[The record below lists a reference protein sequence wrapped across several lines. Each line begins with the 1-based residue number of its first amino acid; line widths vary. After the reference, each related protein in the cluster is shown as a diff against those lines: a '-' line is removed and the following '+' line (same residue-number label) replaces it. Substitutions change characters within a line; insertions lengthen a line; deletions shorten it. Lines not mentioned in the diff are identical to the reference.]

1 MKLKRLA
8 VILAVGMLFALV
20 AIATVPY
27 AAQAQGPNLL
37 QNPGFEEGHFNQDG
51 IAEITVPNGWRMHW
65 SNGESQI
72 FGGYAET
79 ARPETVVWNIAGA
92 PEHEKDVFWRDGIYT
107 VKIFKG
113 WAPLWAAMSQNVSG
127 LEVGRRY
134 RLVAPIYI
142 DIVADYQGGQKVAPV
157 DGRQGRVRLGTSPVG
172 AGWRDE
178 SAIAYSGWWTG
189 ETISPFYQ
197 AYPTFIHEF
206 TATAPD
212 MTVWIE
218 MASNYPHP
226 NNGFFIDTV
235 GLYALDDVDNS
246 VSAPAP
252 AAGDGG
258 GGGQVSSGAPAPA
271 PEPKATPRAD
281 GSVVHIIQSG
291 DSYWTLA
298 IQYAEMMGITPEEA
312 LVAIP
317 ELNNNPAMLRSGMEL
332 QIVAPNPEGAA
343 SAAEADSEAEATP
356 ESEPTEGAAE
366 GGSTDEA
373 ASETTETNESAVV
386 VDAGS
391 GQSNAQQAIQ
401 KATSGSICVAAYL
414 DQNDDGKRDE
424 NELPVAENAIT
435 LAKDGNTVSTYITN
449 GSDDLYC
456 FEGLD
461 TGTYQVQIY
470 PSADYSVSSDDSW
483 AIAVADGVMIPV
495 SFALN
500 YGAEDGTAVADA
512 GAADSSANGD
522 TATDAETISAAPAE
536 ASTGNALSDNLGLV
550 VIGAAGIL
558 ALLAIVGVVLL
569 RRG

>member
-1 MKLKRLA
+1 MKAKRMA

-20 AIATVPY
+20 AIATVPF
-27 AAQAQGPNLL
+27 AVQAQGPNLL

-72 FGGYAET
+72 FGGYAQT
-79 ARPETVVWNIAGA
+79 ARPETVVWNISGA

-134 RLVAPIYI
+134 RLVAPVYI
-142 DIVADYQGGQKVAPV
+142 DIVADYQGGQKVAPT
-157 DGRQGRVRLGTSPVG
+157 DGRQGRVRLGTGAVG

-178 SAIAYSGWWTG
+178 AAISYSGWWTG

-206 TATAPD
+206 TATAPE
-212 MTVWIE
+212 MSVWIE

-235 GLYALDDVDNS
+235 GLYALDEVDNS
-246 VSAPAP
+246 AAAPLPPAGDSGGGQTAPSGPAAPAP
-252 AAGDGG
+252 
-258 GGGQVSSGAPAPA
+258 QPQ
-271 PEPKATPRAD
+271 ATPRAD
-281 GSVVHIIQSG
+281 GSVVHVIQSG

-298 IQYAEMMGITPEEA
+298 IQYAATMGITPEEA
-312 LVAIP
+312 LTAIP
-317 ELNNNPAMLRSGMEL
+317 ELNNNPAMLRTGMEL
-332 QIVAPNPEGAA
+332 QIVPPNPEGAA
-343 SAAEADSEAEATP
+343 PATATAAPEGEEATAV
-356 ESEPTEGAAE
+356 PTPTVETENA
-366 GGSTDEA
+366 GSG
-373 ASETTETNESAVV
+373 VV
-386 VDAGS
+386 VDTGS
-391 GQSNAQQAIQ
+391 SESSVSQAMQ
-401 KATSGSICVAAYL
+401 NATSGSICVTAYL
-414 DQNDDGKRDE
+414 DQNDDGQRDE

-449 GSDDLYC
+449 GTDDLYC

-470 PSADYSVSSDDSW
+470 PSADYAVRSDDSW
-483 AIAVADGVMIPV
+483 AIAVAEGVMIPV

-500 YGAEDGTAVADA
+500 YGSEGAAVADA
-512 GAADSSANGD
+512 GNADAASNGQ
-522 TATDAETISAAPAE
+522 TATDADTSAQAPAE
-536 ASTGNALSDNLGLV
+536 EGASGNALSDNLGLI
-550 VIGAAGIL
+550 VIGVAGVL

>member
-1 MKLKRLA
+1 MKVKQLA
-8 VILAVGMLFALV
+8 VFLAVGILFALV
-20 AIATVPY
+20 TIATVPY
-27 AAQAQGPNLL
+27 AARAQGPNLL
-37 QNPGFEEGHFNQDG
+37 QNPGFEEGHFKQDG

-79 ARPETVVWNIAGA
+79 ARPETVVWNISGA

-134 RLVAPIYI
+134 RLVAPVYI

-157 DGRQGRVRLGTSPVG
+157 DGRQGRVRLGASPVG
-172 AGWRDE
+172 AAWRDE
-178 SAIAYSGWWTG
+178 SAINYSGWWTG

-206 TATAPD
+206 TATAPE

-235 GLYALDDVDNS
+235 GLYALDEVDNN
-246 VSAPAP
+246 VSAPPP
-252 AAGDGG
+252 ASAGDS
-258 GGGQVSSGAPAPA
+258 GGGQVSSGAPPPA

-298 IQYAEMMGITPEEA
+298 IQYAETMGITPEEA

-332 QIVAPNPEGAA
+332 QIVPPNPEGAA
-343 SAAEADSEAEATP
+343 PTAEASSEAEATS
-356 ESEPTEGAAE
+356 EGEPTAESAADSSTE
-366 GGSTDEA
+366 NASAETGGS
-373 ASETTETNESAVV
+373 SVV
-386 VDAGS
+386 VDSGS
-391 GQSNAQQAIQ
+391 GQSSAQQAIQ
-401 KATSGSICVAAYL
+401 QATSGSICVAAYL

-435 LAKDGNTVSTYITN
+435 LAKDGNTISTYITN

-495 SFALN
+495 SFALS
-500 YGAEDGTAVADA
+500 YGPNDTAVADA
-512 GAADSSANGD
+512 SAANSSASGE
-522 TATDAETISAAPAE
+522 TATDAQTSPAAPAVE
-536 ASTGNALSDNLGLV
+536 STGSALSDNLGLV
-550 VIGAAGIL
+550 VIGAAGVL